1 MLRRICDR
9 SLAVIVKTM
18 RKNSIRIMKDE
29 LTRMR
34 MLLVADWGDGRV
46 IYVFS
51 GWLAGW
57 LASWYDY

>member
-1 MLRRICDR
+1 
-9 SLAVIVKTM
+9 
-18 RKNSIRIMKDE
+18 MKDE